1 MVTEFV
7 TLDGVMEAPGGE
19 PTHRHTGWVSPL
31 LHDEIGEFKVGETL
45 ESERLLLG
53 RVTYESFAGAWPTY
67 EGEMA
72 VKMNT
77 MPKHVVTARPSRSSG
92 RTRTGLTATLAA
104 AVRALVDASTGTVLV
119 AGSCQLVHALL
130 RADLVDELRLMVFPV
145 AIGGGRLRVF
155 PDDGGDLLRYA
166 LAGPG
171 VRSRGVVLLTYRRT
185 VAGQPH
191 LTPVACSGQ

>member
-1 MVTEFV
+1 MGRLLVTEFV

-19 PTHRHTGWVSPL
+19 PTHVHTGWVEPFFSPDL
-31 LHDEIGEFKVGETL
+31 GEFKGRETL

-72 VKMNT
+72 VKMNS
-77 MPKHVVTARPSRSSG
+77 MPKHVVTSS
-92 RTRTGLTATLAA
+92 TAPLEWENSHRLDGPVES
-104 AVRALVDASTGTVLV
+104 AVRALVDATDGIVQT
-119 AGSCQLVHALL
+119 LL

-166 LAGPG
+166 LADC
-171 VRSRGVVLLTYRRT
+171 RSFPTGVVLLTYRR
-185 VAGQPH
+185 
-191 LTPVACSGQ
+191 S

>member
-1 MVTEFV
+1 MGQLIVTEFV

-19 PTHRHTGWVSPL
+19 PTHRHTGWVEPFFD
-31 LHDEIGEFKVGETL
+31 DEIGELKGRETI

-77 MPKHVVTARPSRSSG
+77 MPKHVVTSS
-92 RTRTGLTATLAA
+92 TAPLEWENSQRLDGALEP
-104 AVRALVDASTGTVLV
+104 AVRELVDGSAGTVLV

-155 PDDGGDLLRYA
+155 PDDGGDLLRYR
-166 LAGPG
+166 LADTRSFPTG
-171 VRSRGVVLLTYRRT
+171 VALLTYRR
-185 VAGQPH
+185 
-191 LTPVACSGQ
+191 S

>member
-1 MVTEFV
+1 MGQLVVTEFV

-19 PTHRHTGWVSPL
+19 PTHRHTGWVEPFFTP
-31 LHDEIGEFKVGETL
+31 EIGELKGVETI
-45 ESERLLLG
+45 ESERLLIG

-77 MPKHVVTARPSRSSG
+77 MPKHVVTGSTAPLEWENSHVLEG
-92 RTRTGLTATLAA
+92 DLTA
-104 AVRALVDASTGTVLV
+104 AVRDLVASSAGTVLV

-155 PDDGGDLLRYA
+155 PDDGGDLLRYD
-166 LAGPG
+166 LADT
-171 VRSRGVVLLTYRRT
+171 RSFSSGVVQLTYRRH
-185 VAGQPH
+185 A
-191 LTPVACSGQ
+191 A